1 MITFNAEIERF
12 EAMGEKTGWSY
23 IFIPAALASILNPA
37 CKTSY
42 RVKGMLDDLP
52 VSGMAVMPTGKGDFI
67 MALKAAIRKQLRK
80 EAGAELQIQLEVD
93 TTFKI
98 EIPMELEIALHED
111 ERCLE
116 NFLKLSKSHRNYFI
130 NWFNS
135 AKTEATRIK
144 RLTMI
149 YKAMEDNMTFPEMI
163 RASKSQA
170 RL

>member
-1 MITFNAEIERF
+1 MITFKAEIERF

-23 IFIPAALASILNPA
+23 IFIPAAIASMLNPV

-42 RVKGMLDDLP
+42 RVKGMLDNLP
-52 VSGMAVMPTGKGDFI
+52 VQGMAVMPMGEGDFI
-67 MALKAAIRKQLRK
+67 MALKAEIRKQLRK
-80 EAGAELQIQLEVD
+80 EAGAEVQVQIEVD

-98 EIPMELEIALHED
+98 EMPPELEMSLQED
-111 ERCLE
+111 QRCMN
-116 NFLKLSKSHRNYFI
+116 NFYKLPKSHQNYFI

-163 RASKSQA
+163 RASKA
-170 RL
+170 

>member
-1 MITFNAEIERF
+1 MITFKAEIERF

-23 IFIPAALASILNPA
+23 IFIPAAIASMLNPT

-42 RVKGMLDDLP
+42 RVKGMLDNLP
-52 VSGMAVMPTGKGDFI
+52 VQGMAVMPMGEGDFI
-67 MALKAAIRKQLRK
+67 MALKAEIRKQLRK
-80 EAGAELQIQLEVD
+80 EAGAEVQVQLEVD

-98 EIPMELEIALHED
+98 EMPPELEMSLQED
-111 ERCLE
+111 QRCMN
-116 NFLKLSKSHRNYFI
+116 NFYRLPKSHQNYFI

-163 RASKSQA
+163 RASKA
-170 RL
+170 